1 MINFFKSLFSA
12 KPQRVAAPQP
22 KPTEV
27 PTGLLDGL
35 ENQINEIKKV
45 ATDEEKTMLDQ
56 LLNAV
61 QQNDLPGAAKQFYA
75 LSQLTKDWHL
85 ANGGVLLSS
94 RISKLMKDE
103 KLGLLGK
110 ESIRLEKNS
119 IVGAITQ
126 GLGNV
131 GAVLK
136 GR

>member
-12 KPQRVAAPQP
+12 KPQQEAAPQT

-27 PTGLLDGL
+27 STGLLAGL
-35 ENQINEIKKV
+35 ESQVNEIKKV

-56 LLNAV
+56 LLSSV

-85 ANGGVLLSS
+85 ENGGILLSS

-103 KLGLLGK
+103 RLGLLGQ
-110 ESIRLEKNS
+110 EPIRLEKNS
-119 IVGAITQ
+119 IVSAITQ
-126 GLGNV
+126 GLGNI

-136 GR
+136 RR